1 MNMNELT
8 PDHQIEILS
17 FRVKELGDELRKTQ
31 LELIEAK
38 ANLRTVSAGAE
49 DVWFWEEGGSNN
61 LESLTCPVVMSA
73 ATLRRYLSAPA
84 EILEVEDNLGVTDE
98 RLELMWGAFIHAHG
112 EALGGEPLVDVSLQ
126 SFVAGFRAAED
137 MR

>member
-1 MNMNELT
+1 MNELT

-17 FRVKELGDELRKTQ
+17 FKVKGLADELRKTQ
-31 LELIEAK
+31 LELLEAK
-38 ANLRTVSAGAE
+38 ANLSMVSAGAD
-49 DVWFWEEGGSNN
+49 DVWFWEEGGPNN

-98 RLELMWGAFIHAHG
+98 RLELMWGAFIHAQG
-112 EALGGEPLVDVSLQ
+112 EDLGSETIEDISLK